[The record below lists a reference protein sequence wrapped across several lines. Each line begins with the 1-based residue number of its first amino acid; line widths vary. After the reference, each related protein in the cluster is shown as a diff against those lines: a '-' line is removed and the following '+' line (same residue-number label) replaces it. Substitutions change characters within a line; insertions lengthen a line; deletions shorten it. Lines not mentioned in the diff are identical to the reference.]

1 MATDDLYKRLQVDPQ
16 AESEVVRAAYH
27 ALALKYHP
35 DAGGDLQHMVGFNA
49 AWSVLGN
56 PVLRAA
62 YDAERNRPQAPSQAP
77 APLAPR
83 ADDGNGRVEAPLRAR
98 HDSTSTLDFGRYSG
112 WSLGQLVDKDPDYL
126 EWMVRTSIG
135 RRLSA
140 EVKELLAERTAAR
153 NAVEIGHRERASTG
167 RQWFGR
173 ARQDH

>member
-27 ALALKYHP
+27 AL
-35 DAGGDLQHMVGFNA
+35 GDLQHMVGFNA